1 MASLPLTVRE
11 DAAFSVAVALPR
23 TMQPPA
29 GTGGGP
35 DTRGAARAEPAVCG
49 AAWAEPGVDG
59 NHLQPPAGDRDPH
72 GILRLQAHSAPVT
85 AEQASPS
92 VSIWERNKLCCMRVS
107 GEAGIRTSLLGNDLW
122 SGQLVN
128 SEQFRENI

>member
-1 MASLPLTVRE
+1 MRNAETTLE

-23 TMQPPA
+23 TVQPPA

-35 DTRGAARAEPAVCG
+35 DTRGAARAEPTVCG

-72 GILRLQAHSAPVT
+72 GILCLQAHSAPVT

-92 VSIWERNKLCCMRVS
+92 TSIWERNKLCCTRVS
-107 GEAGIRTSLLGNDLW
+107 GEAGIRTLLFGNGLW

>member
-1 MASLPLTVRE
+1 
-11 DAAFSVAVALPR
+11 
-23 TMQPPA
+23 MQPPA